1 MKLDLEKLFC
11 GDAAE
16 IPVDCNLVFSDL
28 LYATYCPIKKDV
40 HVFGRAYSKADVN
53 FLELHVD
60 FTFEGFCDRCAEPV
74 ERKMEFDVSKILVED
89 LQNEDDG
96 DDEYVV
102 VENRQI
108 DLYELIREELIL
120 FLPSKILCKPDCKGL
135 CPKCGKNLNIEK
147 CDCKKDVDPRMEALL
162 QLLDEE

>member
-16 IPVDCNLVFSDL
+16 IPVECDLDFSDL
-28 LYATYCPIKKDV
+28 LYATYYPIKKGV
-40 HVFGRAYSKADVN
+40 HVSGCAYSKADVN
-53 FLELHVD
+53 FLKLNVS
-60 FTFEGFCDRCAEPV
+60 FTFDGFCDRCAEPL
-74 ERKMEFDVSKILVED
+74 ERQMEFEVNKILVED

-108 DLYELIREELIL
+108 DLQELIREELIL

-135 CPKCGKNLNIEK
+135 CPKCGKNLNVEK
-147 CDCKKDVDPRMEALL
+147 CDCKKEVDPRMEALL

>member
-11 GDAAE
+11 GDTAE
-16 IPVDCNLVFSDL
+16 IPVECDLDFSDL
-28 LYATYCPIKKDV
+28 LYATYCPIKKGV
-40 HVFGRAYSKADVN
+40 HVSGRAYSKADVN
-53 FLELHVD
+53 FLKLNVS
-60 FTFEGFCDRCAEPV
+60 FTFDGFCDRCAEPV
-74 ERKMEFDVSKILVED
+74 ERQMEFEVDKILVED

-108 DLYELIREELIL
+108 DIQELIREELIL

-135 CPKCGKNLNIEK
+135 CPKCGKNLNVEK